1 MQIGKSRMVRTESRH
16 NAILPIRQIDTHRK
30 GIVFRNKGTCSRR
43 GGCGGAT
50 ARTQREATR
59 GERIVHRFYSR
70 SEERIQRRG
79 SRKGSRRNRRWM

>member
-50 ARTQREATR
+50 ARTQREATSRTGTAGNRQKDAPIQGIR
-59 GERIVHRFYSR
+59 GKT
-70 SEERIQRRG
+70 Q
-79 SRKGSRRNRRWM
+79 